1 VKPHPPIIGKRFMET
16 MPLIADWRDLALR
29 LGLTVVAGLLVG
41 FNRGEHGRPAGLRT
55 TLLVGLA
62 AAIAMIQVN
71 LLLPM
76 AGKTPDS
83 FVTNDLMRLPLGI
96 LSGMGF
102 IGGGA
107 ILRRGD
113 MVQGVTTAATL
124 WMMTVI
130 GLCFG
135 GGQILLGAIGLLLAL
150 FALWVLKW
158 CEARMVQDQRA
169 ALSVTLEPGEP
180 PVPAIVDHL
189 KREGYR
195 PKIETVEIDG
205 TGRRHMGFELSWR
218 GRPNEPKAPAY
229 LKDLARTPGVVALKW
244 TSHAAP
250 PL

>member
-1 VKPHPPIIGKRFMET
+1 MGT
-16 MPLIADWRDLALR
+16 MPLTVDWPDLALR
-29 LGLTVVAGLLVG
+29 LGLTVVAGLLIG

-76 AGKTPDS
+76 AGKASDS
-83 FVTNDLMRLPLGI
+83 FVTNDLMRLPLGV

-135 GGQILLGAIGLLLAL
+135 GGQVALGTIGLVLTLLAL
-150 FALWVLKW
+150 WALKW
-158 CEARMVQDQRA
+158 CEARMVQEQRA
-169 ALSVTLEPGEP
+169 ALSVTLEPSEP
-180 PVPAIVDHL
+180 LVAAIVEHL
-189 KREGYR
+189 QREGYKS
-195 PKIETVEIDG
+195 KIETVEIDAA
-205 TGRRHMGFELSWR
+205 GRRHMGFELSWR
-218 GRPNEPKAPAY
+218 GRPNAPKPPAY
-229 LKDLARTPGVVALKW
+229 LKDLASTPGVVALKW